1 MDATSLVLTRPS
13 KRGGEMKFVLDPATR
28 REGTVEV
35 GSSVSVRYHEDG
47 KTNVATAITAEHP
60 KQQAAHKG
68 TDALIERFTSGTR
81 RTWAQLRPSSARPH
95 RVVFCFTHAIAS
107 IRHRSNSGWLSLKR
121 WSDALTIQSFFGS
134 PAPWMMRCTSESGTN
149 SSSDE

>member
-1 MDATSLVLTRPS
+1 MWSILKRSAATTVVLGGVLTAIPVPGFAAPAAQAHAQSSTKQQKPAAMASHATTGVVAAVDATSLVLTRPS
-13 KRGGEMKFVLDPATR
+13 KPGGEMKFVLNPATR

-68 TDALIERFTSGTR
+68 ATY
-81 RTWAQLRPSSARPH
+81 
-95 RVVFCFTHAIAS
+95 
-107 IRHRSNSGWLSLKR
+107 
-121 WSDALTIQSFFGS
+121 
-134 PAPWMMRCTSESGTN
+134 
-149 SSSDE
+149 

>member
-1 MDATSLVLTRPS
+1 VLAGVPAAGLALPAAQQHAQSSTKQQKPAAAASHATTGVVAAMDATSLVLTRPS

-68 TDALIERFTSGTR
+68 
-81 RTWAQLRPSSARPH
+81 
-95 RVVFCFTHAIAS
+95 
-107 IRHRSNSGWLSLKR
+107 
-121 WSDALTIQSFFGS
+121 
-134 PAPWMMRCTSESGTN
+134 
-149 SSSDE
+149 